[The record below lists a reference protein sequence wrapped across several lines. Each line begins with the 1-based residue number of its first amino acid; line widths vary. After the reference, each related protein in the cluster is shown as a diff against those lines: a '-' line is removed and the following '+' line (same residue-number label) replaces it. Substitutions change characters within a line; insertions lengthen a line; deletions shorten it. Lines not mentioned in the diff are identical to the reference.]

1 MKPSASQSGSNNA
14 CQHLSIANSKIGEIM
29 ICPECS
35 VIHLSL
41 QSISI
46 RLDLDAFS
54 ELAKM
59 IKHAQATIEQ
69 AQEQAQ
75 KFSSNQANPSND
87 LHDADPLAHEALLQE
102 NAYPYYPHKV
112 H

>member
-1 MKPSASQSGSNNA
+1 MKPSATQAVSSNA

-29 ICPECS
+29 ICPECG
-35 VIHLSL
+35 VVHLSL
-41 QSISI
+41 QSISM

-59 IKHAQATIEQ
+59 VRQAKATIEQ
-69 AQEQAQ
+69 AQR
-75 KFSSNQANPSND
+75 FSSDKSNPVDDLRDPNST
-87 LHDADPLAHEALLQE
+87 LHDALMQE
-102 NAYPYYPHKV
+102 NLYSHTPHKV